1 MRICSPLRAGAASL
15 LRFLLAVAV
24 VVTLGACRTDP
35 PAGTGAAAG
44 PRSVA
49 ATTDPAEGS
58 AASAPAAEPA
68 TAAPAGRRLPDV
80 CTLLTRAEVT
90 RLTDGKPILAIDPDG
105 LTDTATVRYCQ
116 WQLSGARIAVQ
127 LAPTTATT
135 FGQDRAGSEPITGLG
150 DDAHFFANHLFVR
163 KETIQ
168 VDVYASTAEGVTN
181 DKRVAKSAAAMVVAR
196 L

>member
-1 MRICSPLRAGAASL
+1 M

-24 VVTLGACRTDP
+24 VVTLGACRTDR

-44 PRSVA
+44 PRSA
-49 ATTDPAEGS
+49 ATTTDPVERP
-58 AASAPAAEPA
+58 ASS
-68 TAAPAGRRLPDV
+68 APAGRLLPDV

-90 RLTDGKPILAIDPDG
+90 RLTDGKPILSIDPDG
-105 LTDTATVRYCQ
+105 LTEAATVRYCQ

-135 FGQDRAGSEPITGLG
+135 FGQDRAGSEPVAGLG

-181 DKRVAKSAAAMVVAR
+181 DKRVARSAAAMVVAR